1 MSLDNKNSA
10 QGDLAADLVW
20 RNLIKDKTFD
30 NNNWL
35 NEPKSFYVGVDC
47 NSSDSM
53 TIGNLAV
60 MLLAKRLVSS
70 GWRAYVLVGG
80 ATSLVGDPGGKD
92 KERDLKPADEIEANV
107 KGIEG
112 QIKRLFDGDE
122 FELVNNFDWFS
133 GVKFLDFL
141 RDVGKHYS
149 MSDLLARDFIS
160 ERLGSEN
167 SGISYAEFSYT
178 LIQGYDFWHLFKEYG
193 VVLQIGGSDQWGNM
207 ISGVPLIRKKEQAQ
221 AHAFSAP
228 LVIDK
233 STGKKFG
240 KSEDGAIWLDENKT
254 SVFSFYQFWLNVSDD
269 DVEEFLKIYTLMSQA
284 EIEAVMTKFVNDKST
299 RYAQS
304 QLARAVTAI
313 VHGTDKAES
322 AERVTKV
329 LFKGG
334 SYAEL
339 SSDDFDLLKTE
350 LLVYEGDDSSL
361 LADILVDSGLL
372 SSKGEVRR
380 AIDQAAISINGE
392 KISGANIRLSQFEK
406 LDNGYQIVKYGKNK
420 FLLLIVR

>member
-92 KERDLKPADEIEANV
+92 KERDLKPTDEIEANV

-133 GVKFLDFL
+133 GVKFLDF
-141 RDVGKHYS
+141 
-149 MSDLLARDFIS
+149 F
-160 ERLGSEN
+160 ERC
-167 SGISYAEFSYT
+167 
-178 LIQGYDFWHLFKEYG
+178 
-193 VVLQIGGSDQWGNM
+193 
-207 ISGVPLIRKKEQAQ
+207 RQA
-221 AHAFSAP
+221 
-228 LVIDK
+228 L
-233 STGKKFG
+233 
-240 KSEDGAIWLDENKT
+240 
-254 SVFSFYQFWLNVSDD
+254 
-269 DVEEFLKIYTLMSQA
+269 
-284 EIEAVMTKFVNDKST
+284 
-299 RYAQS
+299 
-304 QLARAVTAI
+304 
-313 VHGTDKAES
+313 
-322 AERVTKV
+322 
-329 LFKGG
+329 
-334 SYAEL
+334 
-339 SSDDFDLLKTE
+339 
-350 LLVYEGDDSSL
+350 
-361 LADILVDSGLL
+361 
-372 SSKGEVRR
+372 
-380 AIDQAAISINGE
+380 
-392 KISGANIRLSQFEK
+392 
-406 LDNGYQIVKYGKNK
+406 
-420 FLLLIVR
+420 